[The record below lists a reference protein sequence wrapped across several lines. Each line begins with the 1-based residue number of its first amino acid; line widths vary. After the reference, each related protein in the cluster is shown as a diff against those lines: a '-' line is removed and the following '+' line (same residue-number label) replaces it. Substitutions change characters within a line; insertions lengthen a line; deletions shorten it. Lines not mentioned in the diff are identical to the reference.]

1 MKHTT
6 PPLHPLLIHSI
17 TIDTFVIH
25 SYNRAYTLQHFETGP
40 KLEYLNRRSLKK
52 YNLVYFRP
60 FNSLNDEL
68 NPIRH
73 LLALV
78 GARHTVHVSRI
89 RVNPLNAELNP
100 IRHLLA
106 LVGAR
111 HIVHVSRVRVKH
123 DRRHEWV
130 FRTSFI
136 LDVRSHFS
144 CTAHELPQRI
154 SEQIVT
160 EI

>member
-111 HIVHVSRVRVKH
+111 HIVHVSRLRVNLCAAQSFVEE
-123 DRRHEWV
+123 RALLLRLTGHEERDPALQIN
-130 FRTSFI
+130 RT
-136 LDVRSHFS
+136 LQ
-144 CTAHELPQRI
+144 EG
-154 SEQIVT
+154 
-160 EI
+160 